1 MEIKIEIETED
12 LFSIIDKENIIQM
25 LIDNIEHR
33 LPYNDF
39 GYMGLWDLDKYAQDF
54 NLDITNKQYLQLLL
68 LEQNITKIELQ
79 ESPRGTKWL
88 VCHYGNNY
96 KTQSM
101 LFYNTEDNVYYIREK
116 SITAK
121 LSTLYFI
128 MLVYYIKTSKFL
140 MYNKS

>member
-1 MEIKIEIETED
+1 
-12 LFSIIDKENIIQM
+12 M
-25 LIDNIEHR
+25 LIDNVEHR

-39 GYMGLWDLDKYAQDF
+39 GYMGLWDLDKYAHDF

-88 VCHYGNNY
+88 VCYYGNNH
-96 KTQSM
+96 KTGSM

-116 SITAK
+116 KHNYEIINTI
-121 LSTLYFI
+121 LYYVGLLYKNFKI
-128 MLVYYIKTSKFL
+128 F
-140 MYNKS
+140 

>member
-116 SITAK
+116 KHNCEIINTI
-121 LSTLYFI
+121 LYYVGLLYKNFKI
-128 MLVYYIKTSKFL
+128 FNV
-140 MYNKS
+140 

>member
-88 VCHYGNNY
+88 VCHYRNNY

-116 SITAK
+116 KHNCEIINTI
-121 LSTLYFI
+121 LYYVGLLYKNFKI
-128 MLVYYIKTSKFL
+128 FNV
-140 MYNKS
+140 